1 MDMKKNL
8 KNLLTYYQKDY
19 IIKPA
24 TRYYQNNNNI
34 KIRRIRLGME
44 AIMAIKYKKF
54 EQTEYVMRIKNG
66 KIIRQGL
73 GLSFF
78 YNTMTT
84 SIMVLPA
91 TAFDTAFAYDDIV
104 TSDFQKITV
113 QGDIS
118 YTITDYQ
125 KAAKMVDFSYKNNK
139 KEDQMTMLTAMQKM
153 SKRMINLI
161 KVYTAKYIS
170 TRTIKEI
177 IKSADDL
184 AQFLKTSLKNDET
197 IQELGLQM
205 IAVSILGILPQPDT
219 RRALEAAT
227 REEILKQQDDA
238 VYKRRNAAIEQER
251 IIKENELNTEIKIA
265 EKEKEKQEKEMETKR
280 MMQEKQA
287 ELDAKKVAN
296 DISLEEERQKLVDL
310 QTENEKKKSD
320 AKAYDSEVLLRTFAG
335 VDTEIIK
342 ALAVSGMDSKALI
355 AKAFVEI
362 GDKADKIGVLNV
374 SPDLL
379 ETLAV
384 N

>member
-1 MDMKKNL
+1 
-8 KNLLTYYQKDY
+8 
-19 IIKPA
+19 
-24 TRYYQNNNNI
+24 
-34 KIRRIRLGME
+34 
-44 AIMAIKYKKF
+44 MAVKYKKF
-54 EQTEYVMRIKNG
+54 EQTEYVMRIKKG
-66 KIIRQGL
+66 KIIQQGP

-84 SIMVLPA
+84 SIMMLPA
-91 TAFDTAFAYDDIV
+91 TAFDTPFAYDDIV

-139 KEDQMTMLTAMQKM
+139 KEDQLTMAVAMQKM

-170 TRTIKEI
+170 AKTIKEI
-177 IKSADDL
+177 IKSADEL
-184 AQFLKTSLKNDET
+184 AEFLKISLKKDET

-205 IAVSILGILPQPDT
+205 ITVSILGILPQPDT

-287 ELDAKKVAN
+287 ELDARKVAN

-320 AKAYDSEVLLRTFAG
+320 AKAYDSEALLRTFAG

-342 ALAVSGMDSKALI
+342 ALAVSGMDSKSLI

-379 ETLAV
+379 ETLAT